1 MNTPYV
7 MKLKNALLVSF
18 ALMLAGGAVLAAA
31 EKRQPGPNGGLLLK
45 TEPRAEFFVNK
56 DRKIEITFLDAELEP
71 VPLEQRNVRVT
82 AMAPSGRKIL
92 EFDRKENV
100 FISKDPLPDGDGYT
114 VVAQIWQKADD
125 RPENFRIVYE
135 DYVCGGCDL
144 VEYACIC
151 DD

>member
-1 MNTPYV
+1 M
-7 MKLKNALLVSF
+7 MKLTNMFLVTL
-18 ALMLAGGAVLAAA
+18 AMMLAGGAALGAA
-31 EKRQPGPNGGLLLK
+31 EKKQAGPNGGLLLK

-56 DRKIEITFLDAELEP
+56 ERKVEIVFLDAELKP
-71 VPLEQRNVRVT
+71 IPLEQRNVRVT
-82 AMAPSGRKIL
+82 AMAPSGRRVI
-92 EFDRKENV
+92 EFDRKGEV
-100 FISKDPLPDGDGYT
+100 FISTELLPEGDGYT
-114 VVAQIWQKADD
+114 VVAQIWQKADG